1 MGKKHIDSNNA
12 TAATKKFSIH
22 VNESSLD
29 KKPSAKVLTVKNS
42 SAKKKKGSQVF
53 DLNVSPT
60 AERKRTA
67 QYTPLHLT
75 PQRYPQRKRQ
85 RQEPPR
91 PPNFAANVLNIDGD
105 MDDEEY
111 SI

>member
-1 MGKKHIDSNNA
+1 MGKKHIDSDNA
-12 TAATKKFSIH
+12 TAARKKFSIH

-29 KKPSAKVLTVKNS
+29 KKPAAKRVTVTIS
-42 SAKKKKGSQVF
+42 ITKKRKCSQVF

-60 AERKRTA
+60 AERRRTA
-67 QYTPLHLT
+67 QYKPLHLA
-75 PQRYPQRKRQ
+75 QQQYPQRKRQ
-85 RQEPPR
+85 QQEPPR
-91 PPNFAANVLNIDGD
+91 PPNFEANVLNIDGN